1 MSESPQ
7 IVFEPLH
14 EDVSPPHRAT
24 TGAAGYDIR
33 AYLVGRSV
41 IVVRGGTG
49 ERTEVAIEN
58 GSLELGAG
66 DVALVPTGFKARIPQ
81 GYEAQVRIRSSMAF
95 TRGLILPNAP
105 GTIDADYPDEWLV
118 MVKNDSPR
126 TSQITHGERIAQVIL
141 HEFSTLPWTQ
151 GAVSQSTDRTGG
163 LGSTGS
169 N

>member
-1 MSESPQ
+1 MNERPQ
-7 IVFEPLH
+7 VVFEPLH
-14 EDVSPPHRAT
+14 DDVSPPRRAT

-41 IVVRGGTG
+41 TVIRGGTG
-49 ERTEVAIEN
+49 ERTEVGIEN

-66 DVALVPTGFKARIPQ
+66 DVALVPTGFKARIPD
-81 GYEAQVRIRSSMAF
+81 GYEAQMRIRSSMAF

-118 MVKNDSPR
+118 MIKNDSPR
-126 TSQITHGERIAQVIL
+126 ISRITHGERIAQVIL
-141 HEFSTLPWTQ
+141 HAFSTLPWTR
-151 GAVSQSTDRTGG
+151 GAVGQSTDRTGG